1 MPASASSLPRVS
13 LIAGVSAPAQGT
25 PFQVAER
32 TTGKILEP
40 EFYPA
45 SSHDVERACAAAWHA
60 YLTYRNISGAER
72 AAFLRAIA
80 EQIEARTEAIVERY
94 QQETALPEARA
105 RGELG
110 RTTGQLRLFADIA
123 EEGSWVDARIDHA
136 IPDRKPI
143 PKPDMR
149 SMRRPIGP
157 VAVFGASNFAL
168 AFSVAGG
175 DTASALAAGCPVV
188 AKGHPAH
195 PGVSVLVAQAIAA
208 AAEQTGMPAGVFS
221 LLLDSG
227 IEVGQA
233 LVKDRRIQAVGFTGS
248 RQGGLA
254 LVALAQTRPTPIP
267 VFAEMSSI
275 NPSFLLPERL
285 KNDPEGL
292 ADTLAGSVTMGVG
305 QFCTNPG
312 LLIAVGDADA
322 FRDALQQRLG
332 GASGGCMLTEG
343 IRNAY
348 RRGTEAW
355 SVQPG
360 VSTLVEPDPNN
371 PLAMPGFYETDAES
385 FVNDPVL
392 HQEVFGPATL
402 LVRAR
407 DAEEA
412 MAVAEALEGQLTAT
426 FHGTEADL
434 SAHAELVSYLELK
447 AGRLLVN
454 QVPTGLEVCHSTVH
468 GGPFPAT
475 SDGRTTSVG
484 ARAIERWTRLVCWQ
498 NAPQDLLPAE
508 LRDDA
513 NLARIVDGV
522 LKA

>member
-1 MPASASSLPRVS
+1 
-13 LIAGVSAPAQGT
+13 
-25 PFQVAER
+25 
-32 TTGKILEP
+32 
-40 EFYPA
+40 
-45 SSHDVERACAAAWHA
+45 
-60 YLTYRNISGAER
+60 
-72 AAFLRAIA
+72 
-80 EQIEARTEAIVERY
+80 
-94 QQETALPEARA
+94 
-105 RGELG
+105 
-110 RTTGQLRLFADIA
+110 
-123 EEGSWVDARIDHA
+123 
-136 IPDRKPI
+136 
-143 PKPDMR
+143 
-149 SMRRPIGP
+149 
-157 VAVFGASNFAL
+157 
-168 AFSVAGG
+168 
-175 DTASALAAGCPVV
+175 
-188 AKGHPAH
+188 
-195 PGVSVLVAQAIAA
+195 
-208 AAEQTGMPAGVFS
+208 
-221 LLLDSG
+221 
-227 IEVGQA
+227 
-233 LVKDRRIQAVGFTGS
+233 
-248 RQGGLA
+248 
-254 LVALAQTRPTPIP
+254 
-267 VFAEMSSI
+267 
-275 NPSFLLPERL
+275 
-285 KNDPEGL
+285 
-292 ADTLAGSVTMGVG
+292 
-305 QFCTNPG
+305 
-312 LLIAVGDADA
+312 
-322 FRDALQQRLG
+322 
-332 GASGGCMLTEG
+332 MLTEG